1 MKKKVFYC
9 VGLLLGL
16 LILGGSPV
24 LKAQDILLQTLR
36 SEIQREMAGLTS
48 STVPAYY
55 IDYRVEDVQLF
66 QAATSF
72 GSLVQRES
80 ERTRVLT
87 PRVKVGD
94 YQLDNTHPTSGSD
107 TDMPGMSDSYGYEI
121 LPLDDN
127 EQALRFLVW
136 QATQKKYRE
145 AVAKYKSI
153 RANPRT
159 SSAIADFTKEKKT
172 SYLEP
177 ALQLALDTTRWL
189 TYLKEF
195 SAVFLK
201 DPDIISADASL
212 QVNLTRKYF
221 VSSEGTEVV
230 QNMPYTYLQIS
241 ASVRSKGQL
250 ILPLNRS
257 FFARTPAELPVPE
270 KVKAELE
277 KMLMVLIKLKD
288 APAAEPYT
296 GPAILDA
303 QVAGVFF
310 HEIFGHRVE
319 GHRLRSEQ
327 DGQTF
332 KSKLNERVL
341 PSTLSVLFDPTQQT
355 LAGQHLNGFYAYDD
369 EGVKAQRVIAVQ
381 NGVLKTFLMSRAPVS
396 GIVNSNGH
404 GRAAPGSD
412 VVTRQSNLIVQTSKP
427 LKMEEL
433 RKMLVKEC
441 QRQGRTYGY
450 YFKDVV
456 GGFTLTD
463 RFNPNAFNIFPTE
476 VYRIYADGRPD
487 ELVQGVDLIG
497 TPLAMFAEIT
507 AAGNETGVF
516 TGFCG
521 AESGSVPVSAVAPA
535 LFVRRIETQKKPKA
549 EQEPTLLKRPAFNH

>member
-1 MKKKVFYC
+1 MMKTFFRRY
-9 VGLLLGL
+9 LHSFL
-16 LILGGSPV
+16 LIGAVQSLP
-24 LKAQDILLQTLR
+24 AQDVLLQTLKA
-36 SEIQREMAGLTS
+36 ELQRELTGLTA

-55 IDYRVEDVQLF
+55 IDYRVEDVRLF

-72 GSLVQRES
+72 GSLVQHDN

-94 YQLDNTHPTSGSD
+94 YQLDNTHPASSNEDNFDGASE
-107 TDMPGMSDSYGYEI
+107 GYGYEI

-127 EQALRFLVW
+127 EQALQFLVW

-145 AVAKYKSI
+145 AVARYKAI
-153 RANPRT
+153 RASPRT
-159 SSAIADFTKEKKT
+159 STAVPDFTKEKKT
-172 SYLEP
+172 AYYEAPVTLT
-177 ALQLALDTTRWL
+177 LDTVRWL
-189 TYLKEF
+189 THLKDF
-195 SAVFLK
+195 SALFLK
-201 DPDIISADASL
+201 DADVISADASL

-221 VSSEGTEVV
+221 VNTEGTEVV
-230 QNMPYTYLQIS
+230 QNMPYTYLQVS

-257 FFARTPAELPVPE
+257 YFARTPAELPSPE
-270 KVKAELE
+270 KVKQDLE
-277 KMLMVLIKLKD
+277 KMLAVLIKLKD

-341 PSTLSVLFDPTQQT
+341 PTTLSVVFDPTQQN
-355 LAGQHLNGFYAYDD
+355 LGGQHLNGFYAYDD
-369 EGVKAQRVIAVQ
+369 EGVKAQRVTAVQ
-381 NGVLKTFLMSRAPVS
+381 NGVLKTFLMSRSPVS
-396 GIVNSNGH
+396 GILNSNGH

-412 VVTRQSNLIVQTSKP
+412 VVTRQSNLIVETSKP
-427 LKMEEL
+427 LKWEEL

-441 QRQGRTYGY
+441 QRQGRAYGY

-507 AAGNETGVF
+507 AAGNETGIF

-549 EQEPTLLKRPAFNH
+549 EQEPTLLKRPTLNR

>member
-1 MKKKVFYC
+1 MKKRFFLTTST
-9 VGLLLGL
+9 LLLVMF
-16 LILGGSPV
+16 GSPQV
-24 LKAQDILLQTLR
+24 LMAQDVLLQTLK
-36 SEIQREMAGLTS
+36 SEIQREMAGLTA

-55 IDYRVEDVQLF
+55 LDYRVEDVQLF

-72 GSLVQRES
+72 GSLVQRDT

-94 YQLDNTHPTSGSD
+94 YQLDNTHPASG
-107 TDMPGMSDSYGYEI
+107 TDMDMAGMGESYGYEI

-127 EQALRFLVW
+127 EQALRFLMW

-145 AVAKYKSI
+145 AVAKYKAI

-159 SSAIADFTKEKKT
+159 VVSVPDFTKEKKNA
-172 SYLEP
+172 YFEP
-177 ALQLALDTTRWL
+177 PLQLTLDTAQWL

-195 SAVFLK
+195 SALFLK
-201 DPDIISADASL
+201 DGDIISADASL

-230 QNMPYTYLQIS
+230 QNMPYTYLQVS

-257 FFARTPAELPVPE
+257 FFARTPAELPAPE

-277 KMLMVLIKLKD
+277 KMFSVLIKLKD

-341 PSTLSVLFDPTQQT
+341 PATLSVVFDPTLQT
-355 LAGQHLNGFYAYDD
+355 LGGQHLNGFYSYDD
-369 EGVKAQRVIAVQ
+369 EGVKAQRVTAVQ

-396 GIVNSNGH
+396 GIANSNGH

-412 VVTRQSNLIVQTSKP
+412 VVTRQSNLIVETSKP

-433 RKMLVKEC
+433 RRMLVKEC
-441 QRQGRTYGY
+441 QRQGRAYGY

-507 AAGNETGVF
+507 AAGNETGIF

-549 EQEPTLLKRPAFNH
+549 EQEPTLLKRPTLNR